1 MARDTGS
8 PPPRKRSP
16 ILLTLTSIYGLLY
29 VVFMATGSYG
39 TSGSEPT
46 VVKLLFLL
54 FLVAYVVVWL
64 NEGLGG
70 ALFVAWWIGMWY
82 LGLFVTQQDRGAGVV
97 MGLPL
102 LVLAL
107 LFVRAWYR
115 RIRTR
120 PAPPCVS

>member
-1 MARDTGS
+1 MARNTDS
-8 PPPRKRSP
+8 PSPRRHSA

-29 VVFMATGSYG
+29 VAFLASGSYG

-54 FLVAYVVVWL
+54 FVAGYVVVWL

-70 ALFVAWWIGMWY
+70 AVFVAWWIGMWY
-82 LGLFVTQQDRGAGVV
+82 LGLFVAQQDRGAGVA

-107 LFVRAWYR
+107 LFIRAWYR
-115 RIRTR
+115 RTRTGATT
-120 PAPPCVS
+120 P